1 MPYFLAPLIGWV
13 ASGVLKFAI
22 HFFKYGK
29 DAAGHMGNGGF
40 PSTHTA
46 TVSSVAFLIGF
57 GEGWLSSAFGVA
69 SGLLAIVIID
79 ATGLRINVGKQAAI
93 VNRMNN
99 GEKDYEPLRER
110 MGHSLIEIF
119 GGLVLGLAVAAV
131 LYGLFGLWGWQV

>member
-1 MPYFLAPLIGWV
+1 MPYFLAPLIGWL
-13 ASGVLKFAI
+13 ASGLMKFTI

-29 DAAGHMGNGGF
+29 DAVNHMGNGGF

-57 GEGWLSSAFGVA
+57 GEGWLSPAFGVA
-69 SGLLAIVIID
+69 SGLLAIVMID

-93 VNRMNN
+93 LNRMNT
-99 GEKDYEPLRER
+99 GQKDYELLRER
-110 MGHSLIEIF
+110 MGHSLIEIS

-131 LYGLFGLWGWQV
+131 LYVMFVFGGW